1 MISAGQPR
9 IGIVRKRHTEIDL
22 NHLIADRRKPLPTS
36 SVLPGRRLLHE
47 IRFVAGI
54 AVAIGG
60 TGVLLSDLIHLM
72 PALG

>member
-1 MISAGQPR
+1 M
-9 IGIVRKRHTEIDL
+9 GIVTTTRTEIAM
-22 NHLIADRRKPLPTS
+22 NHLIADSRKPLPTS

-54 AVAIGG
+54 AIGG
-60 TGVLLSDLIHLM
+60 ASVLLSDLIQLM